1 MQVGDK
7 VKTIDGKE
15 GEFKWLQEQRYEL
28 PEHYRCGVLING
40 CGIVTYLQGQLQ
52 PIEDKCPKCGK
63 PFNLTPKTK
72 GILCAQCEA
81 PLKSDIFTICEK
93 CWAIERQKLR
103 EKFEVK
109 SEPEERDYFIV
120 NDVPGAQ
127 PQVVA
132 WNKSRKGIAAC
143 ITDPRGD
150 RIFKW
155 SQGITG

>member
-81 PLKSDIFTICEK
+81 PLKSDIFTICDK
-93 CWAIERQKLR
+93 CWAIERQKLW
-103 EKFEVK
+103 EKFKVK
-109 SEPEERDYFIV
+109 TEPDQTDWFV
-120 NDVPGAQ
+120 VGKVCQ
-127 PQVVA
+127 HMTKPQA
-132 WNKSRKGIAAC
+132 LKRMNEAC
-143 ITDPRGD
+143 CANFEY